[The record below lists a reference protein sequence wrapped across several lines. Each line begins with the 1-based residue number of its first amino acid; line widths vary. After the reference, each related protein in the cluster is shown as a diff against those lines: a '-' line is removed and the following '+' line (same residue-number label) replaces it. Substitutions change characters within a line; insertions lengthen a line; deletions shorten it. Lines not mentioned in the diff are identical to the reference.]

1 MNRRF
6 AGIPSM
12 KHYTFVDYATQA
24 YLLVVA
30 LLMLFF
36 HSERTPNWRWLLP
49 THLVVMALIHFMIQ
63 FHARR
68 RPRGFAEFLRYFYP
82 VLLFTGFY
90 RETGELHHMFFPE
103 FLDPVLI
110 RIEEQIFG
118 YQPSLLFM
126 DRLPYLL
133 VSELF
138 YAAYFSY
145 YIMILGV
152 GIALYLRNR
161 YQFFHYVSV
170 VAFVFYICYLT
181 YIILPVMGPRAFYR
195 DEAEYALPPDVIP
208 AEVPAYPESVQRGPF
223 YQIMAVIYEHLEAPG
238 AAFPSSHVA
247 VALATVW
254 FSFLYLR
261 RIRHVH
267 LVVAILLCISTVYCR
282 YHYII
287 DVIAGILT
295 TLLLVPLGHW
305 LYFRFSDPN
314 RLKLSDSL
322 APSPAIANLAVSL
335 SSNPDP
341 VSPPPGGRATDG
353 ENIRVG

>member
-1 MNRRF
+1 
-6 AGIPSM
+6 M
-12 KHYTFVDYATQA
+12 KHYTFIDYATQA
-24 YLLVVA
+24 YLLLVA

-36 HSERTPNWRWLLP
+36 HNERTPHWRWLLP
-49 THLVVMALIHFMIQ
+49 THLVIMALIHLMIH

-68 RPRGFAEFLRYFYP
+68 RSRGFLEFLRYFYP

-103 FLDPVLI
+103 LLDPALI
-110 RIEEQIFG
+110 RLEEQIFG
-118 YQPSLLFM
+118 CQPSLVFM
-126 DRLPYLL
+126 DRLPYLA

-152 GIALYLRNR
+152 GIALYFRNR

-170 VAFVFYICYLT
+170 VAFVFYVCYFT
-181 YIILPVMGPRAFYR
+181 YIIIPVMGPRVFYL
-195 DEAEYALPPDVIP
+195 DNPELVLPPEAIP
-208 AEVPAYPESVQRGPF
+208 AEIPAYPESVQRGPF
-223 YQIMAVIYEHLEAPG
+223 YAIMAVIYEHLESRG

-261 RIRHVH
+261 RIRYVH

-287 DVIAGILT
+287 DVVAGILAAA
-295 TLLLVPLGHW
+295 LLVPLGHW
-305 LYFRFSDPN
+305 LYFRFHDPK
-314 RLKLSDSL
+314 RFHFES
-322 APSPAIANLAVSL
+322 
-335 SSNPDP
+335 
-341 VSPPPGGRATDG
+341 SPPAGSGVQPRPGC
-353 ENIRVG
+353 